1 MKISSTGLAKIET
14 AIKETIAKLERY
26 AGMKSLSA
34 GQREDFR
41 DLQDQLRVQQRQ
53 YRTFSDSMSGL

>member
-1 MKISSTGLAKIET
+1 MKISTSGLGKIET

-26 AGMKSLSA
+26 AGMKIMSA
-34 GQREDFR
+34 EQREDFR

-53 YRTFSDSMSGL
+53 YRTFSDSMSGR